1 MYKKDEERFIY
12 GSYEKG
18 CLKNELKTGKGF
30 PFNMLSACKHNI
42 YMVNMSYYYRY
53 TAIEVIYLHKLGEQ
67 ISALYP
73 YVRTKSKKRIN
84 SPSESKRQERNKQK
98 QPSPTKN
105 KTPSKNQEND
115 EFNSLNCSPMLKE
128 ETQSHF
134 VPKETDR
141 ENSFHRKSLSVER
154 NKYAEMFPESPQKDP
169 IKKCTFNDDTPKKV
183 SLPPKESLMQT
194 ANKHDVSNEKVGID
208 QVINE
213 KKPTNLEYNAFV
225 NSPNYYNEK
234 LEEIMQ
240 DFRENGELEPD
251 DEKPVGIVNA
261 LQLKKSFEGPPSFGE
276 IPNNKNNLHSRHSQD
291 FKEEHDKKGGRSS
304 LEIIKDNYR
313 NNKNNELKKSDSKG
327 ELKKSDVGLTKN
339 ALIIYYDDR
348 KGPTAQQDI
357 NLNEYDCRYYN
368 LCHNKIERPMLH
380 VHEKQ
385 QLLPE

>member
-1 MYKKDEERFIY
+1 
-12 GSYEKG
+12 
-18 CLKNELKTGKGF
+18 
-30 PFNMLSACKHNI
+30 
-42 YMVNMSYYYRY
+42 MSYYYKY
-53 TAIEVIYLHKLGEQ
+53 TAIEVIYLHELGKQ
-67 ISALYP
+67 ISSLYP
-73 YVRTKSKKRIN
+73 YVRTKSNTNTRIK
-84 SPSESKRQERNKQK
+84 SPSDSKRKERTKQK
-98 QPSPTKN
+98 QPPPKDSSSPTKN
-105 KTPSKNQEND
+105 KTSHSPSKTNENE
-115 EFNSLNCSPMLKE
+115 EFNSPNCSPMLKE

-134 VPKETDR
+134 VPKETER
-141 ENSFHRKSLSVER
+141 ESSLHRKSLSVER
-154 NKYAEMFPESPQKDP
+154 SKYSEMLPESPQKDL

-183 SLPPKESLMQT
+183 SLPPKESLLQT
-194 ANKHDVSNEKVGID
+194 TNKREVSNENVGVD

-213 KKPTNLEYNAFV
+213 KKPTTLEYNAFV

-251 DEKPVGIVNA
+251 DEKPVGKVNS

-276 IPNNKNNLHSRHSQD
+276 LLDNKNNLHSRHSQD
-291 FKEEHDKKGGRSS
+291 FKGEHDKKGERSS

-313 NNKNNELKKSDSKG
+313 NNRNDSKDELKKSDSKG
-327 ELKKSDVGLTKN
+327 ELKKGDVGLTKN

-380 VHEKQ
+380 LHEKQ
-385 QLLPE
+385 RLEVDSQNN